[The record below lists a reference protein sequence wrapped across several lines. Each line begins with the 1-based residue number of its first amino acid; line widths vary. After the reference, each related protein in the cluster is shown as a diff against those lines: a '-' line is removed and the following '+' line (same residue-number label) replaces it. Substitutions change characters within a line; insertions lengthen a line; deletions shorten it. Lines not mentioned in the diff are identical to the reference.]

1 MEIFDSY
8 DQPPFSATL
17 PSEVDAD
24 LMAGL
29 DIDRAG
35 EMLADA
41 ANTDVANNEPVG
53 MFGSIGDSF
62 AQAIDWAF
70 GDGSAKS
77 ATKLA
82 GQGLDKL
89 DALAG
94 NPTAQKLASAMLP
107 VLGQAYAADS
117 LLKEKL
123 RAEERAQEQQAKRAQ
138 WAELPREQFKPVQQT
153 GLLASAAQQGSQQ
166 QALQQLALQ
175 QKLKEVR

>member
-17 PSEVDAD
+17 PSEVDTD

-35 EMLADA
+35 EMLSNAASDA
-41 ANTDVANNEPVG
+41 ASGTG
-53 MFGSIGDSF
+53 MWGAITDSF
-62 AQAIDWAF
+62 SQAVSWAL
-70 GDGSAKS
+70 GDDAPTKVSAALSK
-77 ATKLA
+77 
-82 GQGLDKL
+82 GMDKL

-94 NPTAQKLASAMLP
+94 NPTAQKLASSMLP
-107 VLGQAYAADS
+107 VLGQAYMADN
-117 LLKEKL
+117 LLKERQ

>member
-17 PSEVDAD
+17 PSEVDTD

-29 DIDRAG
+29 DIDTA
-35 EMLADA
+35 EQLISQETLNSAD
-41 ANTDVANNEPVG
+41 DG
-53 MFGSIGDSF
+53 MWGRVTDSF
-62 AQAIDWAF
+62 SQALSWAI
-70 GDGSAKS
+70 GEKGPE
-77 ATKLA
+77 KLGA
-82 GQGLDKL
+82 AFDKGLDKL
-89 DALAG
+89 DKLAG

-123 RAEERAQEQQAKRAQ
+123 RADERAQEQQAKRAQ